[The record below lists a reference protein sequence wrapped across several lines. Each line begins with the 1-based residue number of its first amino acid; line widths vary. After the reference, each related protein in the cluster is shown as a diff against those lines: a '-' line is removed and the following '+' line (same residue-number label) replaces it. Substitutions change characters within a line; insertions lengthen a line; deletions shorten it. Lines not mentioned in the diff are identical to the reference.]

1 MIGASVFLGQQLEHE
16 QEAYLDIISNLGG
29 TTIFTSLHIP
39 EDDSTLYK
47 KALQTLGSQVQ
58 SRNMKLYVDMS
69 THSMTSLGL
78 QWEDSRTLV
87 DWGITGIRM
96 DYGIESAVI
105 ADISKCMPVALNA
118 STLTPE
124 WLEELLALGLVK
136 NHAEVWHN
144 YYPRPE
150 TALDATWFDKQNR
163 WFKEQGLKT
172 VAFIPGDGQLRG
184 PLYKGLPTL
193 EDHRFLSPLASY
205 LSFVNDHPVDEILIG
220 DPSLSLSSVNQFKAY
235 QTNEIPLR
243 YQSLIEDSQTDSLLN
258 LNHRNRFDPAR
269 DVIRS
274 EGARPFAQTF
284 GEPLRARNQIA
295 RAKGAIT
302 IDNELYGRYQGD
314 LHIVKNPLAENE
326 AVNVVG
332 QVIKE
337 DLPLLEFI
345 GAGQCFSLIRVEL

>member
-1 MIGASVFLGQQLEHE
+1 MIGASVFLGQQQEHE
-16 QEAYLDIISNLGG
+16 QEAYLDIISDLGG

-39 EDDSTLYK
+39 EDDATLYK

-58 SRNMKLYVDMS
+58 SRGMELYVDMS

-78 QWEDSRTLV
+78 TWGESHTLV

-105 ADISKCMPVALNA
+105 ADISKYMPVALNA

-124 WLEELLALGLVK
+124 WLEQLLALGLVK
-136 NHAEVWHN
+136 EHAEVWHN

-150 TALDATWFDKQNR
+150 TALDATWFDQQNH

-172 VAFIPGDGQLRG
+172 VAFIPGDGRLRG

-193 EDHRFLSPLASY
+193 EDHRILSPLASY
-205 LSFVNDHPVDEILIG
+205 LSFVNDHLVDGILIG
-220 DPSLSLSSVNQFKAY
+220 DPSLSVSSINQFKAY
-235 QTNEIPLR
+235 QTGEIPLR
-243 YQSLIEDSQTDSLLN
+243 YESFIDDSQTASLLN

-274 EGARPFAQTF
+274 EGARPFAQTL
-284 GEPLRARNQIA
+284 GDPIQARNQIA
-295 RAKGAIT
+295 RAKGSIT
-302 IDNELYGRYQGD
+302 VDNELYGRYQGD
-314 LHIVKNPLAENE
+314 LHIVKTPLKENE
-326 AVNVVG
+326 AINVVG
-332 QVIKE
+332 QVINE
-337 DLPLLEFI
+337 DLPLLDFI
-345 GAGQCFSLIRVEL
+345 GAGQRFSLKRV

>member
-1 MIGASVFLGQQLEHE
+1 MIGASVFLGQQEEHE
-16 QEAYLDIISNLGG
+16 QESYLDVISDLGG

-58 SRNMKLYVDMS
+58 SRGMELYVDMS
-69 THSMTSLGL
+69 THSMTTLGL
-78 QWEDSRTLV
+78 QWEESRTLL
-87 DWGITGIRM
+87 DWGVSGIRM

-105 ADISKCMPVALNA
+105 ADISHYMPVALNA

-124 WLEELLALGLVK
+124 WLEELFALGLVK

-150 TALDATWFDKQNR
+150 TGLDAAWFDKQNR
-163 WFKEQGLKT
+163 FFKEKGLKT

-193 EDHRFLSPLASY
+193 EDHRNLSPLASY
-205 LSFVNDHPVDEILIG
+205 LSLVNNHPVDGILIG

-235 QTNEIPLR
+235 QNSEILLR
-243 YQSLIEDSQTDSLLN
+243 YESFIDVSQTDSLLR

-274 EGARPFAQTF
+274 EGARPFAQQL
-284 GEPLRARNQIA
+284 GEPIRARNQIA

-302 IDNELYGRYQGD
+302 VDNELYGRYQGE
-314 LHIVKNPLAENE
+314 LQIAKTSLIKNE

-332 QVIKE
+332 QVIKD
-337 DLPLLEFI
+337 DLPLLDFI
-345 GAGQCFSLIRVEL
+345 EAGHRFSLKRV

>member
-1 MIGASVFLGQQLEHE
+1 MIGASVFLGQQTEHE
-16 QEAYLDIISNLGG
+16 QESYLDIISDLGG

-39 EDDSTLYK
+39 EDDSSLYK

-58 SRNMKLYVDMS
+58 ARGMELYVDMS

-78 QWEDSRTLV
+78 TWEESRTLV

-96 DYGIESAVI
+96 DYGIESSII
-105 ADISKCMPVALNA
+105 ADISTYMPVALNA

-124 WLEELLALGLVK
+124 WLEELFALGLVK
-136 NHAEVWHN
+136 DHAEVWHN

-150 TALDATWFDKQNR
+150 TGLDATWFDKQNR
-163 WFKEQGLKT
+163 WFKKQGLKT

-205 LSFVNDHPVDEILIG
+205 LSFVNDHPVDGVLVG
-220 DPSLSLSSVNQFKAY
+220 DPSLSLSSINQFKAY
-235 QTNEIPLR
+235 QTSEVPLR
-243 YQSLIEDSQTDSLLN
+243 YKSFIDDSLTESL
-258 LNHRNRFDPAR
+258 LTLHHRNRFDPAR

-274 EGARPFAQTF
+274 EGARPFAQSL
-284 GEPLRARNQIA
+284 GEPITPSNQIA
-295 RAKGAIT
+295 RVKGAIT
-302 IDNELYGRYQGD
+302 VDNELYGRYQGD
-314 LHIVKNPLAENE
+314 LHIVKTPLIENE

-332 QVIKE
+332 QVIEE
-337 DLPLLEFI
+337 DLPLLDFI
-345 GAGQCFSLIRVEL
+345 GAGKRFSLKKV